1 MFTLFFLG
9 DIYNIVDNFYNIV
22 DNIYNIVDKFYNI
35 VDNLNTKTSDV
46 YEFIPIEK
54 NGLTTFFSDC
64 NSINNINSFSNE
76 LNLPLKCKNRDKC
89 KKIKMSTFQI
99 YTDMFHLS

>member
-9 DIYNIVDNFYNIV
+9 D
-22 DNIYNIVDKFYNI
+22 IYNIVDKFYNI

-54 NGLTTFFSDC
+54 NGLTTFF
-64 NSINNINSFSNE
+64 FG
-76 LNLPLKCKNRDKC
+76 L
-89 KKIKMSTFQI
+89 
-99 YTDMFHLS
+99 

>member
-9 DIYNIVDNFYNIV
+9 DISVNFYNIV
-22 DNIYNIVDKFYNI
+22 DD
-35 VDNLNTKTSDV
+35 LNTKTSDV
-46 YEFIPIEK
+46 SEFIPIEK

-64 NSINNINSFSNE
+64 SSINNINSFSNE